1 MTIIRLHTI
10 SLYPLCPGRL
20 LWAAFLLA
28 QKHIVQPSSENMQKH
43 LDQKGSGPLPVRK
56 IFGLASFINIR
67 DQCFSAATSHIW
79 TEKKGTH
86 LEKNKETANKWT
98 GAGTDCISFY
108 CSVNNYVQIFLLS
121 CRYHSTWGTNTA
133 LDSHRDVFQ
142 IRSPAD
148 WHILTA
154 WGSLVIGGARYRSRI
169 FHFNKS
175 DEADKLYVSH
185 VIRSRRVTHASS
197 LQRLFGRV

>member
-10 SLYPLCPGRL
+10 SLYPLCPGKL
-20 LWAAFLLA
+20 LWVAFLLA

-43 LDQKGSGPLPVRK
+43 LDQKGSGPLPVCK

-67 DQCFSAATSHIW
+67 DRCFPLPHHTFGPKRKATV
-79 TEKKGTH
+79 EK
-86 LEKNKETANKWT
+86 TANKWT
-98 GAGTDCISFY
+98 GAGCISFY

-142 IRSPAD
+142 IWPPAD

-154 WGSLVIGGARYRSRI
+154 WGSLVIGAAHYRRRI
-169 FHFNKS
+169 FHINKR

-185 VIRSRRVTHASS
+185 VFRSRRVMHALS
-197 LQRLFGRV
+197 LQRLFGCM